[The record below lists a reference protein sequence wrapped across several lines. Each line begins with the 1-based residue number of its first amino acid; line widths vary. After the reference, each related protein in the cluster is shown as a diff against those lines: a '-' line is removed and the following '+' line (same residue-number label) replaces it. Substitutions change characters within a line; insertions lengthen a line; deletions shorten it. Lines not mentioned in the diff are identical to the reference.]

1 MPQLPNLGALDLRPR
16 VAKTGTNP
24 EPNSK
29 RQKTVSAQDPEV
41 AARAIE
47 QFLDEAV
54 AWYYLGRPPTEEE
67 KRELVERAR
76 REVVQMYPSYG
87 LTYDWPDELGR
98 TQGEALLKGKPADVR
113 RLRKL
118 KISLW
123 LEGFRSLKRQQLS
136 AHAGDDKKRK
146 QAMQER
152 ERKDKDDNE
161 VRDHFASM
169 KPETPESPDAV
180 LRDELRKKAEAQ
192 DVQRWG
198 MDLQNVG
205 HKDGC
210 CSQR

>member
-24 EPNSK
+24 QPNSK

-47 QFLDEAV
+47 QFLDEGV
-54 AWYYLGRPPTEEE
+54 QWYLERPPTEEE

-76 REVVQMYPSYG
+76 RAVVQMYPASG

-98 TQGEALLKGKPADVR
+98 TQGGDLLKGKPADVR

-198 MDLQNVG
+198 LDLQNVG